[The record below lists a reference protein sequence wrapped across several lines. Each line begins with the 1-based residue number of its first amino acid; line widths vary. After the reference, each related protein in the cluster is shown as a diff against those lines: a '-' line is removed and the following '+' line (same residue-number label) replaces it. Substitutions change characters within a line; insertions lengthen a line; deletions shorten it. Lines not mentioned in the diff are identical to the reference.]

1 MKKDMDDSLIKSL
14 ASAGESVLA
23 IGVLSGF
30 GAWGGFQL
38 DQKLH
43 SSPWCAVG
51 LALLGL
57 TLGLARMVRQALK
70 AEKPPADVADEKK

>member
-1 MKKDMDDSLIKSL
+1 MKKDVDDNLIKAL

-38 DQKLH
+38 DQRFH
-43 SSPWCAVG
+43 SSPWLAIG

-57 TLGLARMVRQALK
+57 TLGLARMVMQALR
-70 AEKPPADVADEKK
+70 AEKTESKIPLEKK